1 MTYTLEVGVAGEAKK
16 ASAGPAGPSKWDA
29 PGSVKCSAGSSTFDK
44 ECGFRV
50 ARDLPKQAA
59 DIWIANIAEGEAEY
73 RFFHYERKV
82 FTTDGKAK
90 LAWQR
95 QDDNWSVS
103 VDGKEFYL
111 IPDALIFGG

>member
-16 ASAGPAGPSKWDA
+16 ASAGAAGPSKWDA
-29 PGSVKCSAGSSTFDK
+29 SGSVKCSAGSSTLDK
-44 ECGFRV
+44 QCGFRV

-95 QDDNWSVS
+95 QGDNWWVS